1 MKIPLLEV
9 IEVRDGGRVRVR
21 LRGVLDLSGAPTV
34 GERLR
39 MLRERGEPVLLDLE
53 ESNANA

>member
-39 MLRERGEPVLLDLE
+39 RHRERYCSTSTS
-53 ESNANA
+53 SNSSI